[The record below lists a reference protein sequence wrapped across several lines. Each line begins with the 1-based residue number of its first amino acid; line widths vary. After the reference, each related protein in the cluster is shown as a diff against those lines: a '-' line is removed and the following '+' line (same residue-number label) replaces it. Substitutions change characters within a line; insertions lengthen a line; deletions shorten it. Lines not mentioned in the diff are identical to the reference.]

1 MNNKIIIAV
10 DAMGGENSPKK
21 VLDGIAHFSKNK
33 KDIFFNIFGDSNT
46 IKSKI
51 PKSISKS
58 IYKIIHTDEFVKDED
73 SAFVGAKNGGSFWQ
87 LGRGIKYIR
96 PAAQRR
102 AQLNASLIASLRARA
117 CSYDACCASLS
128 RAAVSSSS
136 RFLSASA
143 SGAGSSTSSRH
154 IGQFLL
160 A

>member
-58 IYKIIHTDEFVKDED
+58 IYKIIHTSKIEINNTCYFFIFK
-73 SAFVGAKNGGSFWQ
+73 KNIIS
-87 LGRGIKYIR
+87 K
-96 PAAQRR
+96 
-102 AQLNASLIASLRARA
+102 
-117 CSYDACCASLS
+117 
-128 RAAVSSSS
+128 
-136 RFLSASA
+136 
-143 SGAGSSTSSRH
+143 
-154 IGQFLL
+154 
-160 A
+160 